1 MATLHD
7 LLAEHTR
14 LSDRCGQHLQRL
26 VAEWQ
31 LLADLSFADYLLA
44 VRETTGALVYVAQ
57 VRPNTASTL
66 FPHDQVGRR
75 IDAAGDTH
83 GVGGPGVGAPAEAAF
98 VSGRIERAAARQQL
112 GALPVETIAVPVVVD
127 GAVIAVLTRAG
138 AARGELPPSPLE
150 SAYREAAEAL
160 CTMVVEGAFPLEEA
174 NTLGLS
180 TPRAGDGF
188 IQLDRDGRVVYA
200 SPNAVSA
207 VHRMG
212 WQSELGTVRLA
223 DLIAGLLADPLDA
236 VDVGAVLAAACGDET
251 GPMPEEL
258 PLRMELDARRASV
271 LLRVVPLRS
280 GGVGRGAVVLIR
292 DVTEVK
298 RRDLALISKDATIR
312 EIHHRVKNNLQSVSA
327 LLRLQARRSDNP
339 ETAAALGEA
348 VRRVSSIALVHE
360 MLSGSVDEEV
370 DLDAVVDRLV
380 PTLIEVWA
388 PSGGAAQI
396 AVRRGGRLGVLPADL
411 AMPLVQVLAEV
422 IQNSIEHGF
431 AADREGASIVVGGQ
445 RDLRGLTVRITDNG
459 VGLPAGIDPAS
470 PNSLG
475 LQIVS
480 TLVSNDLGG
489 RIEYRP
495 GPDGMGTSVDVYVPL
510 H

>member
-14 LSDRCGQHLQRL
+14 LSDRAGQHLQRL

-44 VRETTGALVYVAQ
+44 VRDTTGTLVYVAQ
-57 VRPNTASTL
+57 VRPNTTATL
-66 FPHDQVGRR
+66 FPHDQVGQR
-75 IDAAGDTH
+75 IGAAGDPH
-83 GVGGPGVGAPAEAAF
+83 GVGVQAEAAF
-98 VSGRIERAAARQQL
+98 GSGRIGRADTHRRL
-112 GALPVETIAVPVVVD
+112 GGMPAETIAVPVVAD
-127 GAVIAVLTRAG
+127 GSVIAVLIRAG
-138 AARGELPPSPLE
+138 AARGEVPPSPLE

-160 CTMVVEGAFPLEEA
+160 CAMVVEGTFPLEEA

-212 WQSELGTVRLA
+212 WQAELGAVRLA
-223 DLIAGLLADPLDA
+223 DLVAGVLADPFDA
-236 VDVGAVLAAACGDET
+236 VDVGAVLAAACGGDRSA
-251 GPMPEEL
+251 PMPADL

-280 GGVGRGAVVLIR
+280 GGAGRGAVVLIR

-339 ETAAALGEA
+339 ETAAALAEA

-370 DLDAVVDRLV
+370 DLDAVVDRLI
-380 PTLIEVWA
+380 PTLIDVWT
-388 PSGGAAQI
+388 PSGGAPQI
-396 AVRRGGRLGVLPADL
+396 AVRRSGRLGVLPADL

-422 IQNSIEHGF
+422 IQNSVEHGF
-431 AADREGASIVVGGQ
+431 TADRVDASIVVGGQ

-459 VGLPAGIDPAS
+459 VGLPTGFDPAS
-470 PNSLG
+470 STSLG
-475 LQIVS
+475 LQIVY

-495 GPDGMGTSVDVYVPL
+495 GPGGTGTSVDVHVPL